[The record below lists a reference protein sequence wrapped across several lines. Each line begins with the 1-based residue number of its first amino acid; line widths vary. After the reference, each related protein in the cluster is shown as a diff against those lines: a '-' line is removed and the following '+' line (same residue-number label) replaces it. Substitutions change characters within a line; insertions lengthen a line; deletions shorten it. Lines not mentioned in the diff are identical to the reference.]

1 MPAAIEAVAAT
12 ASAAAKSIAMATFGE
27 PPLSDGTTP
36 KDWPRRSLPDSL
48 ARGLAALLA
57 IGCWLIASGK
67 LTSFTSSHRW

>member
-1 MPAAIEAVAAT
+1 
-12 ASAAAKSIAMATFGE
+12 MATFGE

-67 LTSFTSSHRW
+67 LTSSPALIGGDDRAKVSGFLLSK